1 MTIKAILFDLDGTL
15 LNTLDD
21 LADSGNQALAA
32 FGLPPRPNDD
42 YRLMVGAGA
51 RNLVLRA
58 AANASGLP
66 QDRIPEQ
73 MVKEMLAVFVQEYAR
88 NWAVKTL
95 PYPGVRE
102 LLDKL
107 SAAGLK
113 LAVLSNKPD
122 DFTQAIMAHF
132 FRPDEF
138 VAVAGKLPD
147 WPIKPDPALA
157 LELCRQMGVEPGEM
171 ALVGDSGSDMET
183 AVRAGM
189 LPVGV
194 LWGFRDEA
202 EMTGAGAVWLAETP
216 AALGDFLLS
225 QARPNHD

>member
-1 MTIKAILFDLDGTL
+1 MKIKAILFDLDGTL
-15 LNTLDD
+15 LNSLED
-21 LADSGNQALAA
+21 LADSSNQALAG
-32 FGLPPRPNDD
+32 FGLPPQPTED

-51 RNLVLRA
+51 RNLILRMA
-58 AANASGLP
+58 SNASGLP
-66 QDRIPEQ
+66 QDQIDEQ
-73 MVKEMLAVFVQEYAR
+73 TVKGMLAVFSQVYAR
-88 NWAVKTL
+88 NWAVKTH
-95 PYPGVRE
+95 PYPGIRE

-107 SAAGLK
+107 HAAGLP

-138 VAVAGKLPD
+138 VVVSGKKPE

-157 LELCRQMGVEPGEM
+157 LELGRQMGVEPGEM

-189 LPVGV
+189 LPIGV
-194 LWGFRDEA
+194 LWGFRSEA
-202 EMTGAGAVWLAETP
+202 EMTSAGAVWLAETP
-216 AALGDFLLS
+216 AELGDFLIS
-225 QARPNHD
+225 QAVANHD